1 MSSSTRS
8 PDAGAADARFEAG
21 AAPRAAF
28 ALRCAGAIAYPLL
41 AHAAALSGDGR
52 VAAFAALDLVL
63 IVLVVPLLRL
73 RPLAWA
79 AFATAAFAAAWLAR
93 GPHALLPLLLAP
105 PAFVAVVAWGFA
117 RTLRSGRVP
126 LVGRIAAALDGVA
139 WPELPVPVRGYTRSV
154 TRAWAWVLG
163 VLALADTALALLAVP
178 GGLLAR
184 LGIAP
189 PWPIA
194 ESGWSWF
201 ANIGDYV
208 VIGGFMLAEYG
219 YRRLRFPTQAPG
231 LFAFL
236 QRMARLGPS
245 FWREALR

>member
-1 MSSSTRS
+1 MSSSTR
-8 PDAGAADARFEAG
+8 PPEAG
-21 AAPRAAF
+21 APSRAAF
-28 ALRCAGAIAYPLL
+28 ALRCLAAVAYPLL
-41 AHAAALSGDGR
+41 AHAATLSGDGR
-52 VAAFAALDLVL
+52 LAAAAALDLVL
-63 IVLVVPLLRL
+63 LVLAAPLLRG

-79 AFATAAFAAAWLAR
+79 GFALAALAAAWLAR

-105 PAFVAVVAWGFA
+105 PAFVAAAGWAFA
-117 RTLRSGRVP
+117 RTLRGDRVP

-139 WPELPVPVRGYTRSV
+139 WPALPAPVRAYTRRV
-154 TRAWAWVLG
+154 TGAWAWLLG
-163 VLALADTALALLAVP
+163 GLAAVDTALALLAVP
-178 GGLLAR
+178 GGLLAQ
-184 LGIAP
+184 LGIVPAFA
-189 PWPIA
+189 IA
-194 ESGWSWF
+194 EADWSWF

-219 YRRLRFPTQAPG
+219 YRRLRFPEQAQG